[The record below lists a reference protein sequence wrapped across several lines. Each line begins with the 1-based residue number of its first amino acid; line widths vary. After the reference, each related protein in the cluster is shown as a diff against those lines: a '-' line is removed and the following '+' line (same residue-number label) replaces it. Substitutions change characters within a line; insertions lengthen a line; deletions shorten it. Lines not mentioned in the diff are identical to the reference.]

1 MAKKQIKLN
10 KDQKDIVIPDLCTDL
25 GERLKVQGEKHLG
38 TLRILV

>member
-1 MAKKQIKLN
+1 MFYVTYARI
-10 KDQKDIVIPDLCTDL
+10 L

>member
-1 MAKKQIKLN
+1 MRYHVTYARI
-10 KDQKDIVIPDLCTDL
+10 L